1 MTGPRS
7 RIARHKTKKQ
17 HNLKKERRASAR
29 VTAARRDPVHDH
41 AAEIAA
47 WMRGR
52 TPAQQS
58 ALRDLQQLVTA
69 AAPRAEHRMRWAYPS
84 WIGNGDVCYVSAH
97 ARHVDLGFYRGAELS
112 DPAGLLE
119 GTGKGMRHVKL
130 AIGEP
135 LPAAALTS
143 LVRAAI
149 KLDARER

>member
-29 VTAARRDPVHDH
+29 ITAARRDPKHDH
-41 AAEIAA
+41 AAEVAA
-47 WMRGR
+47 WMAGR
-52 TPAQQS
+52 TPEQQS
-58 ALRDLQQLVTA
+58 ALRALAKLIGA
-69 AAPRAEHRMRWAYPS
+69 AAPRAEHRMRWAYLS
-84 WIGNGDVCYVSAH
+84 WVQNGDVCYVSAH
-97 ARHVDLGFYRGAELS
+97 ARHVNLGFHRGAELT
-112 DPAGLLE
+112 DPTGLLE

-143 LVRAAI
+143 LVREAV
-149 KLDARER
+149 KLDARG